1 MKAMNL
7 AVHIFQEIPVIHVW
21 LTAHPSPSR
30 LGFKNV
36 HCPSH
41 FCLGVLELSQGAYLD
56 Q

>member
-7 AVHIFQEIPVIHVW
+7 AVHIFQETPVIHVW
-21 LTAHPSPSR
+21 LTAHPSPSG

-36 HCPSH
+36 QCLRH
-41 FCLGVLELSQGAYLD
+41 FCLEVLELSQGAYLD